1 MSPEPGATSSGAVT
15 PQQIAARIGHQL
27 QVAPH
32 ATPGGRRFSRRAGT
46 QVQELGISPAE
57 VDATLDHPFSTEPTH
72 QHNGTLF
79 VRGTLG
85 VIVPLDDPCM
95 VVALF
100 RVDATAQPKPRAR
113 RAGGGP
119 SRAVPDSFTECERML
134 RSHGFEIATSGAH
147 GKATHPDHPGVTI
160 TLPHTPSDHRSW
172 ANLTADIRRRT
183 GIDIARHS

>member
-1 MSPEPGATSSGAVT
+1 M
-15 PQQIAARIGHQL
+15 
-27 QVAPH
+27 
-32 ATPGGRRFSRRAGT
+32 
-46 QVQELGISPAE
+46 QELRISPVD
-57 VDATLDHPFSTEPTH
+57 VDATLDHPHSTESTH

-85 VIVPLDDPCM
+85 VIVPRDDPGM

-100 RVDATAQPKPRAR
+100 RVAEIAQPKPRAR

-119 SRAVPDSFTECERML
+119 SRTVPGSLSECERML
-134 RSHGFEIATSGAH
+134 RSHGFEISTGRAH
-147 GKATHPDHPGVTI
+147 SKGTHPDHPGVTI

-183 GIDIARHS
+183 GIDITSRS